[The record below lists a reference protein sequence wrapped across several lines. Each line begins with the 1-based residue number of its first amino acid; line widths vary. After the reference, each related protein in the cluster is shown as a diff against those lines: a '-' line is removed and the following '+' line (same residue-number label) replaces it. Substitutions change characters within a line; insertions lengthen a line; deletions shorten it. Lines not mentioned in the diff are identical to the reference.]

1 MRVTPHGSFSPYVGI
16 VKAMKLIRTLTAT
29 AFAAIVFSSAAQ
41 AMPPGKGGIDYP
53 TLTKKSD
60 FENVKPGEK
69 LVLVCN
75 NSDSIM
81 VMDIKDKKQAMDLCA
96 EGKMIHCPKCK
107 RDYKVTWNGSISKGG
122 APMYTMKIVNEQGKP
137 CMFVAKLK

>member
-1 MRVTPHGSFSPYVGI
+1 
-16 VKAMKLIRTLTAT
+16 MKLIHTLAAT
-29 AFAAIVFSSAAQ
+29 ALAALVFSSAAH
-41 AMPPGKGGIDYP
+41 AMPPGKGEIVYP

-69 LVLVCN
+69 LVVVCN

-81 VMDIKDKKQAMDLCA
+81 LIDIKDKKQAMDLCA
-96 EGKMIHCPKCK
+96 QGKMIHCPKCK
-107 RDYKVTWNGSISKGG
+107 RDYKVTWNGPFSKGG
-122 APMYTMKIVNEQGKP
+122 APTYTMSIVNEQGKP